1 MNLVVAELAR
11 EDGALWANFGEHRL
25 RLGDSALAR
34 HPGLEG
40 FEGRSIALGIR
51 PEDMEDASVAS
62 DGAPG
67 RRLSVV
73 CDIRE
78 DMGSEVYVHFNI
90 AAQPVTTKEVLE
102 AHVVD
107 DAEDVEARVAAERA
121 RGSGARFV
129 ARLDRTTSA
138 REQEQL
144 ELSVD
149 VERLHFFDAETGLA
163 VREG

>member
-11 EDGALWANFGEHRL
+11 EDGALWARFGEHRL
-25 RLGDSALAR
+25 RLAESTLER
-34 HPGLEG
+34 NPGLER
-40 FEGRSIALGIR
+40 FEGRSLALGIR
-51 PEDMEDASVAS
+51 PEDMEDASLVSDDAS
-62 DGAPG
+62 G

-90 AAQPVTTKEVLE
+90 AAQPVATKEVLE

-107 DAEDVEARVAAERA
+107 SPEDAEARLAAEQA

-138 REQEQL
+138 KEREQL
-144 ELSVD
+144 ELAVD

-163 VREG
+163 VRAA